1 MDMITAWQE
10 AQTNRNM
17 RTSQQQPQSTPVW
30 TKPNAGRFKCNID
43 ASFSTNHNKVGI
55 GMCIRDDQGRFV
67 LAKTEWLTPIHDVDL
82 GEALGLLHAI
92 NWVHELELEN
102 VDFELDSKNVV
113 TKFHSNKEDMS
124 ELGDVIRDCQRLH
137 NSFFTNSRV
146 EFIRR
151 QANEVAHA
159 LARVATSLAS
169 FHIFIEI
176 PTCIQHIIINE
187 ML

>member
-1 MDMITAWQE
+1 MVHQYIHKQKEST
-10 AQTNRNM
+10 
-17 RTSQQQPQSTPVW
+17 RTFIV
-30 TKPNAGRFKCNID
+30 CY
-43 ASFSTNHNKVGI
+43 
-55 GMCIRDDQGRFV
+55 
-67 LAKTEWLTPIHDVDL
+67 
-82 GEALGLLHAI
+82 
-92 NWVHELELEN
+92 
-102 VDFELDSKNVV
+102 
-113 TKFHSNKEDMS
+113 DMS

-176 PTCIQHIIINE
+176 PTCIHHIIINE